1 MRSGVSIPTLPVL
14 WIVSCLAPAA
24 ALAAPP
30 LLQAELGTP
39 RIDRSK
45 PVPPKPAIVAAWR
58 QRQDAV
64 KTLRFAWTEEQVHVA
79 GWMPNWRL
87 TERDR
92 LSLPRLLTDKGAS
105 GAERRIAVSKSL
117 VLDGTKMR
125 YSFDLE
131 RTTDFTGL
139 TRFDNR
145 APRRFTYASVFDGR
159 TGTSR
164 VTAVSR
170 EPGESVPDILSRGGA
185 NPDAQSLD
193 TRPLLMTFRPL
204 DPILGHPFL
213 DRAVTNTS
221 RFFYKDRSTMILEEW
236 RDPAGWKMLMWL
248 EPERD
253 FIVTRYIIAFEQN
266 VYTDI
271 EIDYARDR
279 KWGWVPSGWRVTY
292 KVEDGSRRV
301 LTTARVTS
309 YAINEPIAAREF
321 ELAVVNAVPATVP
334 GR

>member
-1 MRSGVSIPTLPVL
+1 MWLLSSFAT
-14 WIVSCLAPAA
+14 AAA
-24 ALAAPP
+24 ALA
-30 LLQAELGTP
+30 QAELGTP

-45 PVPPKPAIVAAWR
+45 AVPPKPAVVAAWR
-58 QRQDAV
+58 QRQDNI

-92 LSLPRLLTDKGAS
+92 LSLPRLLTDRGAG
-105 GAERRIAVSKSL
+105 GAERRVVVSKSL
-117 VLDGTKMR
+117 VLDGTKTR

-145 APRRFTYASVFDGR
+145 APRHFTYTSVFDGG

-164 VTAVSR
+164 VTAASR
-170 EPGESVPDILSRGGA
+170 APGESVPDVISRGGA
-185 NPDAQSLD
+185 NLDAQSLD
-193 TRPLLMTFRPL
+193 TRPILMTFRPL
-204 DPILGHPFL
+204 DPVLGHPLL

-253 FIVTRYIIAFEQN
+253 FIVTRYIVAFEQN
-266 VYTDI
+266 VFTDI
-271 EIDYARDR
+271 EIDYVMDQ
-279 KWGWVPSGWRVTY
+279 KWGWVPSGWRVTH
-292 KVEDGSRRV
+292 KLEDGSRRV
-301 LTTARVTS
+301 LSTAKVTS
-309 YAINEPIAAREF
+309 YAINEPVSAREF
-321 ELAVVNAVPATVP
+321 RLDVVNAVPATVP